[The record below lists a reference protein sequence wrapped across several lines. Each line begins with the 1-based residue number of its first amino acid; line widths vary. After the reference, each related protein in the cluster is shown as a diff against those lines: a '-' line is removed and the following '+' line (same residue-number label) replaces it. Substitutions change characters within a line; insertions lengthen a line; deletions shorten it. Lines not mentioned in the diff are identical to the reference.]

1 MLGRPLLRDVDRRIL
16 GGRAALAVER
26 DVVLE
31 HPRFRLSHAEQP
43 IGSVRSGSYVPGV
56 TRLRPL
62 SESECYTR
70 LYGDRESTVS
80 VIRESEPE
88 RPQGGLLGEQLVRL
102 FEERRWTTARTGSRR
117 SKRRRQRAAP

>member
-1 MLGRPLLRDVDRRIL
+1 M
-16 GGRAALAVER
+16 
-26 DVVLE
+26 
-31 HPRFRLSHAEQP
+31 
-43 IGSVRSGSYVPGV
+43 

-80 VIRESEPE
+80 VITEAETE

-102 FEERRWTTARTGSRR
+102 FEGGLDETLPEVE
-117 SKRRRQRAAP
+117 AA